1 MFWSYMEATGNSDCS
16 VLRSFPE
23 EGSCLAGTSVTR
35 LLGWSSECG
44 ACGSHSPALPA
55 SVSRLH
61 SPFLPGPAVPPA
73 IYLLQFSPTHFSA
86 SLRSVQLVVSNFCD
100 HTLCTCVHLFP
111 RNWMRTDDPSQP
123 GKEVQVHC
131 PTPGPLN
138 SDMLLTL
145 MHTLSPL
152 PATSHLV
159 TVFLQSWLNMPS
171 ASQVLARADL
181 SMTLPRAHCP
191 VSTYRW
197 KLSLRELKELSRC

>member
-73 IYLLQFSPTHFSA
+73 IYLLQFSPIHFSA

-138 SDMLLTL
+138 SAHASDPHAYSISSPRNLTPSDSL
-145 MHTLSPL
+145 PPELIEYAKCITGISTCRPRHDLTPCPL
-152 PATSHLV
+152 PCLHLQMK
-159 TVFLQSWLNMPS
+159 TES
-171 ASQVLARADL
+171 
-181 SMTLPRAHCP
+181 PRA
-191 VSTYRW
+191 
-197 KLSLRELKELSRC
+197 